1 LKNELKD
8 DKGMKK
14 MALKIT
20 KDRNILLEKLNSSNR
35 FQNEIE
41 IDNLMEKIDD

>member
-1 LKNELKD
+1 
-8 DKGMKK
+8 MKK
-14 MALKIT
+14 MAIKIT

-41 IDNLMEKIDD
+41 IDNLKENIDD

>member
-1 LKNELKD
+1 
-8 DKGMKK
+8 MKK